1 MLGIPTF
8 FFWRWLFKKWIKVD
22 QTRKIATWITTIL
35 STPLIFI
42 GMVIVIIG
50 ILCYYPSRA
59 FDQQKWLTE
68 KDTRY
73 ELSEDIIET
82 NMLVGKTHEE
92 VRQLLGDDDNNNN
105 QSNHWTY
112 YLGWP
117 PSIFGNDIP
126 EALRIEF
133 EDDKVVDVR

>member
-1 MLGIPTF
+1 
-8 FFWRWLFKKWIKVD
+8 
-22 QTRKIATWITTIL
+22 
-35 STPLIFI
+35 
-42 GMVIVIIG
+42 MVIVIIG
-50 ILCYYPSRA
+50 ILCYYPSIA

-82 NMLVGKTHEE
+82 NMLVGKMHEE

-112 YLGWP
+112 YLGWL
-117 PSIFGNDIP
+117 PSVFGNDIP
-126 EALRIEF
+126 EELSIEF